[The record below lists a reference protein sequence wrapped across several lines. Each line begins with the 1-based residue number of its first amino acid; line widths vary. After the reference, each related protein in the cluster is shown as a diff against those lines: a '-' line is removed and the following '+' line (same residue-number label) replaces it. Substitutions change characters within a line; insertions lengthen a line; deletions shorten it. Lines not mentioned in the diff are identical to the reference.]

1 MGFGP
6 SERGL
11 VVWDLA
17 TEKEV
22 RRLDV
27 SLDWINGLAF
37 SPDGRTLAIAGGDRN
52 ARLRTWDV
60 TTGRAVLRIG
70 KRPVAMD
77 GAMFSPDGKLLAG
90 PCPDGHVYLWEA
102 ASGLERLTLKSKYP
116 VTAVAF
122 SPDGRV
128 LATINDGSWR
138 GVPPVREEDVTTVR
152 FWDVATGKPLREL
165 TG

>member
-17 TEKEV
+17 TGKEV

-60 TTGRAVLRIG
+60 TTGRAGLRIG

-77 GAMFSPDGKLLAG
+77 GAMFSPDGKYLVTGSQDTTALL
-90 PCPDGHVYLWEA
+90 
-102 ASGLERLTLKSKYP
+102 
-116 VTAVAF
+116 
-122 SPDGRV
+122 
-128 LATINDGSWR
+128 
-138 GVPPVREEDVTTVR
+138 
-152 FWDVATGKPLREL
+152 WDVAGIRPPRHAPAELRREELQSLWSDLAGDDGAKVHRAVWALADDPVRSVPLLGERVRPVVAAD
-165 TG
+165 